1 MGEAIFNTL
10 LSKETLLAHL
20 SDARWRIVDCRFSL
34 ADTGAGRMAY
44 QVGHIPGAIYAH
56 LDEDLS
62 SPVIPGKTGRH
73 PLPERDVLV
82 EKLSTWGIDQDVQV
96 VAYDDKTGMVAARL
110 WWLLRSLGHTRVAV
124 LDGGFSGWMTLP
136 DAPLTTEVPDIAP
149 RTFITRPAVG
159 HEVNAEQVEQLRQ
172 DADFVLVDSREAYR
186 YRGESEPID
195 PIAGH
200 IPGAVNAFFMDNLD
214 AEGYF
219 LPKEQLR
226 SQFELL
232 MTGKPASQTVF
243 YCGSGVSAC
252 HNILAL
258 AHAGLGDAT
267 LYPGSWSEWITD
279 PKRPVEK
286 GEGL

>member
-159 HEVNAEQVEQLRQ
+159 HEVNASQVEQLRQ

-195 PIAGH
+195 PIAGR
-200 IPGAVNAFFMDNLD
+200 IPDRKSV
-214 AEGYF
+214 
-219 LPKEQLR
+219 
-226 SQFELL
+226 
-232 MTGKPASQTVF
+232 V
-243 YCGSGVSAC
+243 
-252 HNILAL
+252 
-258 AHAGLGDAT
+258 
-267 LYPGSWSEWITD
+267 
-279 PKRPVEK
+279 
-286 GEGL
+286 